1 MMKNTLIKFYCT
13 WFGAGLSPKAPGTM
27 GSIAALPFA
36 WGIAYYGGSLALL
49 AAGLVVFAIGVPLST
64 ILAKELQ
71 TDDPQCIVV
80 DEVAGQWLALAAAP
94 LTWQTYLLGFI
105 LFRLFD
111 IWKPGPIGWI
121 DRQMHSPLGTYLD
134 DLVAGVFA
142 ALTLSLLFIFHSWKI
157 M

>member
-111 IWKPGPIGWI
+111 IWKPFPVSWADEKLKAGMGI
-121 DRQMHSPLGTYLD
+121 MLD
-134 DLVAGVFA
+134 DIFAGMYA
-142 ALTLSLLFIFHSWKI
+142 WLLLQGAWRWIL
-157 M
+157 

>member
-1 MMKNTLIKFYCT
+1 MKNTLIKLYCT

-36 WGIAYYGGSLALL
+36 WGIAYYYGSLALL
-49 AAGLVVFAIGVPLST
+49 AAALAVFVIGVPLST

-94 LTWQTYLLGFI
+94 LTWQAYLLGFM

-111 IWKPGPIGWI
+111 ITKPFPVSWADQKLQGGWGI
-121 DRQMHSPLGTYLD
+121 MLD
-134 DLVAGVFA
+134 DIFAGVYA
-142 ALTLSLLFIFHSWKI
+142 WILLQGVLLWIL
-157 M
+157 